1 MPLSQST
8 AAAGSGRESEGG
20 GRESEGSGRESRALG
35 GGGGERP
42 EEPGP
47 ARATILRCTLRGRS
61 LRVRGVDELR
71 GPAAQAQPH
80 DPGVTP
86 AFRGVIT
93 DWGGVMT
100 NPIRETVQAWLDFEG
115 IDRDTYA
122 AVMKLWVVTAY
133 DPAADGNPVHAL
145 ERGEITRDEFER
157 LLAAKLVR
165 RDGGQVLPE
174 GLLARMFAAS
184 TACEPMYAAITS
196 LHAAGLRTCLL
207 SNSWGSEGYP
217 REVFGSMYHAVVI
230 SGEVGMRKPEER
242 IFRHAAGLIGLTPGE
257 CVFIDDMEAN
267 VRAAEAMGMHAVL
280 HTQPEATV
288 QALREL
294 FGMSLG

>member
-47 ARATILRCTLRGRS
+47 ARATILRCTSRGRS
-61 LRVRGVDELR
+61 LRVGGVDELR

-145 ERGEITRDEFER
+145 ERGECSSGEFEQR
-157 LLAAKLVR
+157 LASMLVR
-165 RDGGQVLPE
+165 RDGGQVLPD
-174 GLLARMFAAS
+174 GLLGRMFAAS
-184 TACEPMYAAITS
+184 VPCEQMYAAV
-196 LHAAGLRTCLL
+196 HAIRTAGLRTCLL
-207 SNSWGSEGYP
+207 SNSWGHDAYP
-217 REVFGSMYHAVVI
+217 REVFGGLFHAVVI
-230 SGEVGMRKPEER
+230 SAEVGMRKPEER
-242 IFRHAAGLIGLTPGE
+242 IFRHAVDLIGLAPGE
-257 CVFIDDMEAN
+257 CVFIDDIEAN
-267 VRAAEAMGMHAVL
+267 VRAAEAMGMCAVL
-280 HTQPEATV
+280 HAQPEATV
-288 QALREL
+288 RRLGEL